1 VIRHRNGGL
10 EQGLLEQISEDR
22 KLTQEES
29 DLLDRLA
36 SLEQNRF
43 SISDADIKKI
53 ASIKEAILTI
63 RNQA

>member
-1 VIRHRNGGL
+1 
-10 EQGLLEQISEDR
+10 LLEQISEDR

>member
-1 VIRHRNGGL
+1 MIRHRNGGL